1 MPKERDMS
9 DIDPNLTYGNLGFF
23 VYSPSKR
30 WLAAGVK
37 AGDFIGST
45 SITGALTTGEK
56 IQEALAAPKGTIL
69 LIERMIE
76 GKPER
81 VTVEL

>member
-1 MPKERDMS
+1 
-9 DIDPNLTYGNLGFF
+9 
-23 VYSPSKR
+23 
-30 WLAAGVK
+30 VK

-45 SITGALTTGEK
+45 SITRALTTGEK